1 MIMDSHISLS
11 RLQALLRIAERAV
24 ELHELEDA
32 RRHAYSL
39 FDDACNTY
47 KRKRRLGRLERDSIQ
62 WDAMMDA
69 VSAEYAALA
78 DHKKAEY
85 NGKRRLATAVR
96 AYLNRGA
103 K

>member
-1 MIMDSHISLS
+1 MNQPISLS
-11 RLQALLRIAERAV
+11 RLQTLLRIAERSI
-24 ELHELEDA
+24 ELHKLETA

-39 FDDACNTY
+39 FDEACTAY

-69 VSAEYAALA
+69 VSVEYAALA
-78 DHKKAEY
+78 DSKKAEY

-96 AYLNRGA
+96 AYLNGGT